1 MNERSLCCTDPPPT
15 LIFCQFLERAIPHDL
30 WPEAVAGAAPAGESP
45 RARLARWRKKKLVI
59 AYDVSLKPGARFTV
73 GQLYWADWKRVAVA
87 PADAHAGVP
96 THCLTSP
103 RALVA
108 ARAHLW
114 AAFQGEAGAEAKG
127 GAAGA
132 AGAADAVGV
141 EENGNK
147 VNGAGDGVG
156 SRRPRP
162 AVIYTTRGT
171 SSMRRLTGEETLV
184 EALREMVGRV
194 AGGQRAGGGADEDQ
208 AAGRGSAGDTKEDSA
223 AAAAAAVPEFVVFDG
238 GKMST
243 AEAVALFSRAA
254 VVVGVHG
261 AALANILFSPSSALL
276 VELGFKTPTAVHYE
290 QSALALGLAY
300 HKELLDS
307 DEHSVA
313 AKYVGARS
321 GVFEGA
327 VAAAERH
334 LKRPVG
340 RRGGAGVGSGGGHSE
355 L

>member
-1 MNERSLCCTDPPPT
+1 MRTIQCRNSHLSHVHIRHYSPSTLSTLKLTLRPDTVTHTLNERSYFVAPALHRPF
-15 LIFCQFLERAIPHDL
+15 LFYQFLERAIPHDL

-114 AAFQGEAGAEAKG
+114 AAFRVESEAEAKG

-132 AGAADAVGV
+132 AGAMGV
-141 EENGNK
+141 EENGHT
-147 VNGAGDGVG
+147 VRGAGDGVG

-171 SSMRRLTGEETLV
+171 SSMRRLTGEDTLV
-184 EALREMVGRV
+184 EALRKMVGRV
-194 AGGQRAGGGADEDQ
+194 AGDQRAGGGAGEDS
-208 AAGRGSAGDTKEDSA
+208 AAGRGSVGDTKEDS
-223 AAAAAAVPEFVVFDG
+223 AAAAAVPEFVVFDG

-290 QSALALGLAY
+290 L
-300 HKELLDS
+300 
-307 DEHSVA
+307 
-313 AKYVGARS
+313 
-321 GVFEGA
+321 
-327 VAAAERH
+327 
-334 LKRPVG
+334 P
-340 RRGGAGVGSGGGHSE
+340 
-355 L
+355 